1 MALTAVHRM
10 SVLRMR
16 SLEAGANILG
26 NKKRNKLDTA
36 VHDGRIEGQTIS
48 GALLVA
54 GTISNAVTEYS

>member
-1 MALTAVHRM
+1 
-10 SVLRMR
+10 MR
-16 SLEAGANILG
+16 SLEAGANIFG